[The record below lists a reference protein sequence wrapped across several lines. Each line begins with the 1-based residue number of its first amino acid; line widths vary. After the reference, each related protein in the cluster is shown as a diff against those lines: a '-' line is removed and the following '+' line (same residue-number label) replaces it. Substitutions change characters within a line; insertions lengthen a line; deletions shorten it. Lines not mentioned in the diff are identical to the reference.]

1 MEIKDLKDACSILGL
16 DYKEFVETAEVEKS
30 VVADYRALYEQQK
43 ALNEK
48 ILSNISEVSKSF
60 SGKLE
65 SFQNEVTKSLK
76 DQIKELTK
84 SFGSLKEEM
93 NDMKNTPMRKSKS
106 ATKVNV
112 IEKAFAQ
119 QNNGV
124 QKIFNISNFGEK
136 KELKK
141 LLGDK
146 ALEELQKGVNN
157 GVYERAAMQLD
168 ASGFVTPD
176 LAQQIFQKD
185 KILIQ

>member
-1 MEIKDLKDACSILGL
+1 
-16 DYKEFVETAEVEKS
+16 
-30 VVADYRALYEQQK
+30 
-43 ALNEK
+43 
-48 ILSNISEVSKSF
+48 
-60 SGKLE
+60 
-65 SFQNEVTKSLK
+65 
-76 DQIKELTK
+76 
-84 SFGSLKEEM
+84 M

-124 QKIFNISNFGEK
+124 QKIFNINNFGEK

-141 LLGDK
+141 LLGNK